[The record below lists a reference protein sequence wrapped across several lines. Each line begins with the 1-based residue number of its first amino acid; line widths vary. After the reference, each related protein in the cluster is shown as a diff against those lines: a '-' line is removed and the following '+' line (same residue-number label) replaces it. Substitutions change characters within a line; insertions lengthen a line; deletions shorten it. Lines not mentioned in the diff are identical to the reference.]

1 MSKLNYPKHLSN
13 PLRIQIVENYIKHE
27 LRKLFPSIRKKDLWS
42 VLDADVSNWFDSNRT
57 LAPIRD
63 FWNGAHA
70 ISTGFKLK
78 QIVPWVTSKNIK
90 WSKQELDITKL
101 NFGTNFTELE
111 QFSYRPSA
119 KDVQNWYHDPKNRKK
134 YIQALSAHMKRSS
147 ETSERD
153 SDPIIVVARDSK
165 SVVVDGN
172 RRLLKA
178 ILTKEKT
185 ISAVVGKID
194 KQPELFENWV
204 STPLIQDLVRLHR
217 KSGNTKEITSV
228 LSTLLKDSTAGRYE
242 FKTRALN
249 LNEKVDLK
257 LYEAVNKTLKL

>member
-1 MSKLNYPKHLSN
+1 MSKPTYQKHLSDQ
-13 PLRIQIVENYIKHE
+13 LRIQIVENYIKHE
-27 LRKLFPSIRKKDLWS
+27 LRKLFPSIRKKDLWKII
-42 VLDADVSNWFDSNRT
+42 DGDVSKWFNSNPT

-90 WSKQELDITKL
+90 WSKKELDITKL

-111 QFSYRPSA
+111 QFNYRPSV
-119 KDVQNWYHDPKNRKK
+119 KEVQSWYLDPKHKK
-134 YIQALSAHMKRSS
+134 EYTKALSAHKKRSN

-153 SDPIIVVARDSK
+153 SDPIIVVTRDSK

-178 ILTKEKT
+178 ILEKKNKIT
-185 ISAVVGKID
+185 AVVGKIS

-204 STPLIQDLVRLHR
+204 STPLIQDLVRVHR
-217 KSGNTKEITSV
+217 KSGNTKEITTI
-228 LSTLLKDSTAGRYE
+228 LSSLLKDSSAGRYE
-242 FKTRALN
+242 FKTRSIN
-249 LNEKVDLK
+249 LNEKADLK
-257 LYEAVNKTLKL
+257 LYEAVNKKLKL